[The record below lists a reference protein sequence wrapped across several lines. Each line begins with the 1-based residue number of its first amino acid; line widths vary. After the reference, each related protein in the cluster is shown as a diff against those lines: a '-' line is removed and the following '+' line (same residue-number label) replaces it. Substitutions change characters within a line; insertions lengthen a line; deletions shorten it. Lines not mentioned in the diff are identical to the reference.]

1 MNSSK
6 KRKKFHS
13 MFTRGDKKKMKPPNH
28 ICKSIEEF
36 NKLYNFKIQPSSKL
50 DNNVILDILNGNLNL
65 DPSYYRFI
73 GIYYDTIEKNY
84 SEAVKYYKMAISF
97 GDSNAMFH
105 LAMYYNDTEKNYSE
119 AVKYYKMAISFGD
132 SNAMF
137 HLAMY
142 YNDTEK
148 NYSEAVRYYK
158 MAISFGASTA
168 MYNLALYYDDIEKN
182 YPEVVRYYKMA
193 ISFGDYDAMYNLAVY
208 YGNIEKNYPEAVR
221 YYKMAISFGDSGAML
236 GLAWCYKNIG
246 KNYPEAV
253 KYYKMA
259 IENGHE
265 VKFEMS
271 LVNWYIHQLTNCEI
285 SGEKTKDVIVFNQ
298 KNQFMSK
305 TEKCP
310 VCLEEKKCIPF
321 ECTHYFCNWCY
332 IRVMSDSK
340 KKCPLCRLDL

>member
-73 GIYYDTIEKNY
+73 GIYYDTI
-84 SEAVKYYKMAISF
+84 
-97 GDSNAMFH
+97 
-105 LAMYYNDTEKNYSE
+105 EKNYSE